1 MFLGAACG
9 SSAPVRPA
17 DAPVDPHAATSA
29 ALIPTSIGR
38 GPEYQ
43 PSAHPPT
50 TGCVAGAVAGRFR
63 AHIELFGRRHAI
75 VIPAAIGLAP
85 PLRRESG
92 RVVSARCRADM
103 RTLDPSGVIQFDRG
117 DLHLG
122 DLFALWGEPLDGER
136 MLSFRGPVSVF
147 VNGRRVTGDPANVPL
162 RDGAQIVVESGGY
175 IPPHPS
181 FRFPPR
187 GAA

>member
-9 SSAPVRPA
+9 SSAPIRSA
-17 DAPVDPHAATSA
+17 DAPVDPRAAASA

-38 GPEYQ
+38 GPEFQ
-43 PSAHPPT
+43 PSARVPT
-50 TGCVAGAVAGRFR
+50 SGCAAGAVAGRFR
-63 AHIELFGRRHAI
+63 AHIELFGRRQAI

-92 RVVSARCRADM
+92 RVVAARCRADM
-103 RTLDPSGVIQFDRG
+103 RTLDPTGVVQFDRG

-122 DLFALWGEPLDGER
+122 DLFALWGEPLDGDR
-136 MLSFRGPVSVF
+136 MLSFRGAVSVF
-147 VNGRRVTGDPANVPL
+147 VAGKRRSGDPADVPL

-181 FRFPPR
+181 FRFPPDG
-187 GAA
+187 GA